1 MYTFKQV
8 FYSSPRLY
16 LLYYSIT
23 LLYNIPMYIISFLK
37 YRLTHL
43 SFFCLAFIV
52 FVLFDDFLSGNIC
65 IVLRNC
71 PERVHP
77 FNIVACAWL
86 APTTR
91 TRSRF
96 AVGWTRMTFSRNFDE
111 INRLRPRSWHGPRL
125 GCLCLR
131 LREASRRSLAMAIG
145 RTSRSLQTN
154 EMVARAHV
162 SLTRRLMRKIC
173 HGDDRSVVR
182 NMCSVNWIGLIRW

>member
-1 MYTFKQV
+1 MEIF
-8 FYSSPRLY
+8 
-16 LLYYSIT
+16 
-23 LLYNIPMYIISFLK
+23 
-37 YRLTHL
+37 
-43 SFFCLAFIV
+43 
-52 FVLFDDFLSGNIC
+52 
-65 IVLRNC
+65 VLRNC

-86 APTTR
+86 APITR
-91 TRSRF
+91 TRARF
-96 AVGWTRMTFSRNFDE
+96 GVGWIRMSFSRNFDK

-145 RTSRSLQTN
+145 RTWRSLQTN

-182 NMCSVNWIGLIRW
+182 NMCYENWIGKFNANRTIEIGNFDCELRKIHQQLFRISC